1 VSQQSSVERAVSFL
15 KEAGRP
21 VSAREFAEAGFNR
34 MTLLRAVQS
43 GLVERSA
50 RGVYRLIAPGED
62 SRALWAGIAYAM
74 PEAVFC
80 MESAAAYHGLTQNMA
95 GVLNIALPAGSRIP
109 APGSTGV
116 AARYMTWRR
125 PEAFTLGVET
135 LAIEGV
141 TVRITDPAR
150 TVVDLFR
157 YSTLVPQRSE
167 PSIMTDPET
176 VHDALVR
183 YLHGEAGGSAAELAR
198 MARAFG
204 AWERLKPNVEMLNL
218 SWSRGP
224 SA

>member
-1 VSQQSSVERAVSFL
+1 MEQQGPVERTVNFL
-15 KEAGRP
+15 KQAGRP

-34 MTLLRAVQS
+34 MALLRAVES

-50 RGVYRLIAPGED
+50 RGVYRLVSPNED

-95 GVLNIALPAGSRIP
+95 GVLNIALPSGSRIP

-116 AARYMTWRR
+116 SARYMTWRR
-125 PEAFTLGVET
+125 REAFEKGVMTVE
-135 LAIEGV
+135 IEGV
-141 TVRITDPAR
+141 PVRLTDPAR

-157 YSTLVPQRSE
+157 FSTLVPQRSI
-167 PSIMTDPET
+167 PSICADPET

-183 YLHGEAGGSAAELAR
+183 YLHGEGGGSSGEVAR
-198 MARAFG
+198 MAQAFG
-204 AWERLKPNVEMLNL
+204 VWDRLKPNVEMLNL
-218 SWSRGP
+218 SYSRAP
-224 SA
+224 